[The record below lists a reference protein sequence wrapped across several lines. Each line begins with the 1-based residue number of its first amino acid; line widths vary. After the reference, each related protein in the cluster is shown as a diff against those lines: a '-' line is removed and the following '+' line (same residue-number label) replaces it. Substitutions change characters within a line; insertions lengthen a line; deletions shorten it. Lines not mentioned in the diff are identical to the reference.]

1 VPLDFQAD
9 HSHQLD
15 AIARRYDAV
24 AESEVEAHFAIFY
37 SFFEMHVAKRVGAG
51 AVPNGCQCKIVRA
64 DQANCS
70 GGYQRVRD
78 SRRSC

>member
-1 VPLDFQAD
+1 
-9 HSHQLD
+9 
-15 AIARRYDAV
+15 
-24 AESEVEAHFAIFY
+24 
-37 SFFEMHVAKRVGAG
+37 MHVAKRVGAG